1 MTTERSKN
9 SPLHAFRQDK
19 QIGCCRPTITT
30 EARAFSSEVNTGS
43 RKENVSDQNRRAT
56 FLTL

>member
-1 MTTERSKN
+1 MTTERTKN
-9 SPLHAFRQDK
+9 SPLRAFRQDK

-30 EARAFSSEVNTGS
+30 EASAFSSEVNTGS
-43 RKENVSDQNRRAT
+43 RKENASDQNDRAT